1 MVEDLK
7 TQQQSL
13 EAEIAKIQQKK
24 EAERALL
31 INQLNNGEFFF
42 KSAVLI
48 IE

>member
-1 MVEDLK
+1 MRIESNFKHLFQLVEDLK

-31 INQLNNGEFFF
+31 INQLNNG
-42 KSAVLI
+42 
-48 IE
+48 